1 MIFVIGLSI
10 FRTFKQMRIMEVFA
24 HIVEML
30 FQVGS
35 DLKVFIFFYMIII
48 VLFSML
54 ISVLGI
60 GNPDVE
66 PKLKEQIDAA
76 IQEAKE

>member
-1 MIFVIGLSI
+1 
-10 FRTFKQMRIMEVFA
+10 MRIIEVFA

-30 FQVGS
+30 FTVGK
-35 DLKVFIFFYMIII
+35 DLQVFIFFYAIII

-60 GNPDVE
+60 GNPIIE
-66 PKLKEQIDAA
+66 EGFK
-76 IQEAKE
+76 

>member
-1 MIFVIGLSI
+1 
-10 FRTFKQMRIMEVFA
+10 MRIIEAFA

-30 FQVGS
+30 FQVSS
-35 DLKVFIFFYMIII
+35 DLKIFILFYLIII

-60 GNPDVE
+60 GNPIIE
-66 PKLKEQIDAA
+66 PEFV
-76 IQEAKE
+76 

>member
-1 MIFVIGLSI
+1 MILVIGLSI
-10 FRTFKQMRIMEVFA
+10 ARTFKQMRIIEVFA

-30 FQVGS
+30 FTVGK
-35 DLKVFIFFYMIII
+35 DLQVFIFFYAIII

-60 GNPDVE
+60 GNPIIE
-66 PKLKEQIDAA
+66 EGFK
-76 IQEAKE
+76 

>member
-1 MIFVIGLSI
+1 
-10 FRTFKQMRIMEVFA
+10 MEVFA

-30 FQVGS
+30 FQVTN
-35 DLKVFIFFYMIII
+35 DLKVFIFFYLIII

-60 GNPDVE
+60 GNPNIE
-66 PKLKEQIDAA
+66 PEFKKIMDPPD
-76 IQEAKE
+76 